1 MMTKV
6 CEKMNISVSK
16 IIDGNDKEVGIA
28 GCVEVKGIRG
38 HDKRC
43 YLVDLQGMTP
53 RDANF
58 LGEENHTCLVRQE
71 LLVLYQRH
79 LAYEAA
85 KALMEDFNKEQEA
98 ELKEKLPKIEEGKE
112 PAEEQL
118 KHIQALRMEYTTKKV
133 RKFEG
138 LVKDQKPVVFN
149 CNVFKNVKLAVSA
162 EELKSEEEKVRDLCK
177 YLKEKAIPNLIQ
189 NLQKTEGQ
197 PTDSATL
204 REFFH

>member
-1 MMTKV
+1 MMTQV

-16 IIDGNDKEVGIA
+16 IIDGNDKEVEIA

-118 KHIQALRMEYTTKKV
+118 KQIQALRMEYTTKKV

-138 LVKDQKPVVFN
+138 LV
-149 CNVFKNVKLAVSA
+149 
-162 EELKSEEEKVRDLCK
+162 
-177 YLKEKAIPNLIQ
+177 
-189 NLQKTEGQ
+189 
-197 PTDSATL
+197 
-204 REFFH
+204 